1 MKIIPTSIRDIDTED
16 TSFKISRNRIDD
28 SLRASI
34 REFGI
39 LDPPVVIDGHRGLIV
54 IFGHNRVRI
63 ASELGC
69 GEIRCARL
77 ESIDGEWFAGQAI
90 LKCRRNELGPAG
102 RLRALKILR
111 DTFRLP
117 DERLRAVAARGF
129 MLPTEY
135 AESDLLDHALALPEP
150 LIEYLD
156 DRDVPFRTISECLRL
171 SEGSRG
177 ILSKWVAETSLKV
190 NIFRSLVS
198 MIADIEARGGA
209 IDRLEEIAP
218 CEGEGRSAWE
228 ERLYETVYALRYP
241 RYSSVKG
248 RADEIIRSYREQGI
262 GVEVPRFFEGD
273 SITIRLSIRKGEDT
287 SNARQRLEKA
297 DMSGLSELLDLL

>member
-1 MKIIPTSIRDIDTED
+1 MKILPTSIRDIDTED

-34 REFGI
+34 RDFGI
-39 LDPPVVIDGHRGLIV
+39 LDPPVLIDGHRGLTV

-69 GEIRCARL
+69 EEIRCARI
-77 ESIDGEWFAGQAI
+77 EAIDGEWFAGQAI

-111 DTFRLP
+111 DTFRLH

-129 MLPTEY
+129 MLPSEY
-135 AESDLLDHALALPEP
+135 AESDLLDKALALPAP

-171 SEGSRG
+171 SESSRG
-177 ILSKWVAETSLKV
+177 LLSKWVADASLKV

-198 MIADIEARGGA
+198 MIADIEAGGGA
-209 IDRLEEIAP
+209 PDRLREIAP
-218 CEGEGRSAWE
+218 CEGESRSEWE
-228 ERLYETVYALRYP
+228 DRLYETLYAIRYP
-241 RYSSVKG
+241 RYSSAKG
-248 RADEIIRSYREQGI
+248 RADEIIRIYSEQGI
-262 GVEVPRFFEGD
+262 DVEVPRFFEGD
-273 SITIRLSIRKGEDT
+273 SIALRLSIRKGEDP
-287 SNARQRLEKA
+287 SDARQRLEKA
-297 DMSGLSELLDLL
+297 DMRGLSELLDLL